1 MKNITENKKT
11 NSLLTVLLFP
21 AILKP
26 TTKELLQR
34 SSFVFYLRGVDSMK
48 ESIRIRRKT
57 LLRMSAILVSMAM
70 AGTVY
75 SFSLPRLE
83 VGAAAASTQSK
94 VAQLEE
100 MFTTL
105 DLMDIT
111 IPELQQALEEG
122 RVTSEELVQM
132 YLDRIEAYD
141 DSLDLNAIISIN
153 PDALETAR
161 ELDAERAAGNVRGPL
176 HGVPIII
183 KDNYDLE
190 GMATTAGATALKDS
204 IAPDDATVVAR
215 LREAG
220 AIVIAKANLSE
231 FAFSGSN
238 SRSAAGGTVHNAYD
252 TSRTPAGSSGGTAVS
267 VTSNFAVAGL
277 GTDTGSS
284 IRRPSSFS
292 NLYGLRP
299 SKGLTSIDGVVPL
312 NADQDVTGPMCRTV
326 EDLAILLDAIA
337 GTDEADHYTVDADAD
352 SLVPEEGYASY
363 LNADG
368 LEGKRIGYLTNSF
381 GYYASTSR
389 DDNGEW
395 VTTQLEDPTE
405 LDSKVDGMVEQTLDT
420 LQEGGAELV
429 DLSDELP
436 DSLIFELNGAV
447 NNVRLTGSDVFDW
460 DMYEYFQS
468 LGSNA
473 TMHSVADI
481 IADGGYISDLSYYG
495 TPVDE
500 LVNPRYDDRGMMTKE
515 YEEQWNARLNF
526 RNTVSQ
532 ILEENDIDAV
542 VYVSQTDIP
551 CLEEDSDGSGTNNN
565 GAAYINK
572 FGPVAGLPDMMI
584 PMGLS
589 ETDPANGVDNAMP
602 LGMSLFSSYGNEA
615 TLIEIAYGY
624 EQTAGDDIR
633 QQPELL
639 PALPDQEL
647 NTFLEDLVT
656 ESEALPADDYTQT
669 SYGAVTQALT
679 TAEAV
684 DESDVSA
691 VYQAA
696 YDLADAYDQLET
708 VPEENP
714 GTTTPGGDETTTPGG
729 DTTTPGGDTA
739 TLPTG
744 TTTPTG
750 TQTQTPASSTVPV
763 TGDDVGNN
771 ILWAGTAAGGSALL
785 LAAAAIWRLQKRRKD
800 ESLS

>member
-1 MKNITENKKT
+1 MNTSVT
-11 NSLLTVLLFP
+11 
-21 AILKP
+21 
-26 TTKELLQR
+26 
-34 SSFVFYLRGVDSMK
+34 
-48 ESIRIRRKT
+48 IRRKT
-57 LLRMSAILVSMAM
+57 LIRLGAVLVSVAM

-75 SFSLPRLE
+75 GFAAPRLE
-83 VGAAAASTQSK
+83 VGAAPVSDQSK

-111 IPELQQALEEG
+111 IPELQQALTEG

-132 YLDRIEAYD
+132 YLDRIDAYD
-141 DSLDLNAIISIN
+141 DSLDLNSIISIN

-161 ELDAERAAGNVRGPL
+161 ELDAERAAGNIRGPL

-190 GMATTAGATALKDS
+190 GMATTAGATALQDS

-267 VTSNFAVAGL
+267 ITSNFAVAGL

-326 EDLAILLDAIA
+326 EDLAILLDTIA

-352 SLVPEEGYASY
+352 SLVPAEGYAAH

-389 DDNGEW
+389 DETGDW
-395 VTTQLEDPTE
+395 VTTPLDNPVE
-405 LDSKVDGMVEQTLDT
+405 LDPKIDGMVEQTLDT

-429 DLSDELP
+429 DLSEELP
-436 DSLIFELNGAV
+436 DSLIFELNSAV
-447 NNVRLTGSDVFDW
+447 NSVNLTGSDVFDW

-468 LGSNA
+468 LGDNA

-481 IADGGYISDLSYYG
+481 IANGGYISDLSYYG
-495 TPVDE
+495 TPVDQ
-500 LVNPRYDDRGMMTKE
+500 LVNPRYNDQGEMTEE
-515 YEEQWNARLNF
+515 YQQQWEARLNF

-584 PMGLS
+584 PMGLAQ
-589 ETDPANGVDNAMP
+589 TDPENGVDSAMP
-602 LGMSLFSSYGNEA
+602 LGMSMFSSYGNEA
-615 TLIEIAYGY
+615 DLIEIAYGY
-624 EQTAGDDIR
+624 EQTAGEDIR
-633 QQPELL
+633 QQPEQL
-639 PALPDQEL
+639 PALPDENL
-647 NTFLEDLVT
+647 NNFLADL
-656 ESEALPADDYTQT
+656 EEQSQALSPEDYTSA
-669 SYGAVTQALT
+669 SYAEVTGALT
-679 TAEAV
+679 VAEAV
-684 DESDVSA
+684 DETDVSA

-696 YDLADAYDQLET
+696 YDLATAYDGLET
-708 VPEENP
+708 VSAEEVP
-714 GTTTPGGDETTTPGG
+714 GGDTTTPSGDGTTPGGDAATPSGDGTTPGG
-729 DTTTPGGDTA
+729 DTTIPSSDAAATGGA
-739 TLPTG
+739 QLQAPVSG
-744 TTTPTG
+744 
-750 TQTQTPASSTVPV
+750 SVPI
-763 TGDDVGNN
+763 TGDSAGSD
-771 ILWAGTAAGGSALL
+771 IFWAGTAAGGSFLL
-785 LAAAAIWRLQKRRKD
+785 LAAAVVWRLQKRRKD
-800 ESLS
+800 